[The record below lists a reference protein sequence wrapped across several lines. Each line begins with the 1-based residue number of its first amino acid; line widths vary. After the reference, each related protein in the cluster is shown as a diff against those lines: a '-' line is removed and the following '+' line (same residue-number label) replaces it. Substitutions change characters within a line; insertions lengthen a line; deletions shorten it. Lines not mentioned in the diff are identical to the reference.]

1 MTNIAAV
8 PFAVCHI
15 REGLGTAG
23 HNQAFLC
30 CNTRQSRCHLSTSDC
45 RFRFEHAAVVA
56 DHVAFLGRCF
66 YPAIRPAVIGN
77 IGIRGLLRF
86 GSFLSQRVNQHFRG
100 LFAGDIAFG
109 MEHTI
114 GKAVDIQLVFCLGRC
129 RCAAADTTAATAGN
143 IGSKGQLYLGIFRA
157 GVVLDLDCDTEIR
170 ILRNIRQ
177 SLHIDTA
184 AIRSNLHLGIIKG
197 HNILVR
203 SKQHLCRA
211 AGSQRLVQQQRIQIY
226 RAVLADRNR
235 GTSAGKLVLFACR
248 TIGKVSGV
256 VRHILQDSAGHVVIV
271 QIHLCTCVMPCFERS
286 RNKTAQISVFQMN
299 LGQRSLRKCVR

>member
-211 AGSQRLVQQQRIQIY
+211 AGSQRLVQQQRIQVY

-235 GTSAGKLVLFACR
+235 GTSAGKLMLFACG
-248 TIGKVSGV
+248 TICKVAAV
-256 VRHILQDSAGHVVIV
+256 VRHIL
-271 QIHLCTCVMPCFERS
+271 
-286 RNKTAQISVFQMN
+286 
-299 LGQRSLRKCVR
+299 